1 MRLRIVTWNVHGCV
15 GTDGRF
21 APERTAEALAALR
34 PDVALLQEVGDNRG
48 VHPPID
54 QATTLATALGLYC
67 AVGITMPRE
76 PYGYGNCTLSRWPVL
91 DSATVDLS
99 YPLREPRACLRTV
112 VGHDELRLTTLNVH
126 LGLGASERRYQL
138 GRILEALLA
147 DYATEQVRH
156 HRQLPWLWRWKKAD
170 VDKLATL
177 PEPLVLAGDFNDF
190 PPGPVTRT
198 LANRLADV
206 GAQLGGRVRGRFSG
220 ATFPSKRPV
229 LRLDRVYCSRAVA
242 IHTVEVARTPLLR
255 VASDHLPVVVEAE
268 VAPLVMRLGQDV
280 A

>member
-15 GTDGRF
+15 GTDGKF
-21 APERTAEALAALR
+21 APERTADALRALA

-48 VHPPID
+48 LHPPID
-54 QATTLATALGLYC
+54 QATTLAGALGLHC
-67 AVGITMPRE
+67 AIGITMPRE
-76 PYGYGNCTLSRWPVL
+76 PFGYGNCTLSRWPIL

-99 YPLREPRACLRTV
+99 YPTREPRACLRAV

-138 GRILEALLA
+138 GRILETLLA
-147 DYATEQVRH
+147 EYAAEQVRH
-156 HRQLPWLWRWKKAD
+156 HRQFPWLWRWRKVD

-198 LANRLADV
+198 LANRLRDV
-206 GAQLGGRVRGRFSG
+206 AARVPAR
-220 ATFPSKRPV
+220 ATFPSRRPL
-229 LRLDRVYCSRAVA
+229 LRLDRVYTSRAVA
-242 IHTVEVARTPLLR
+242 IDKVEVVRSPLLR
-255 VASDHLPVVVEAE
+255 VASDHLPIVVDVDVTALALPLGLE
-268 VAPLVMRLGQDV
+268 VA
-280 A
+280 